1 MSGVFSVSALLN
13 SNEKINEDRPALS
26 GPSTPASTSTARTTD
41 RPAPSPGEHA
51 PTKAKEKAKTQEK
64 APVPLLTLASD
75 SAAQRAEAAAY
86 SAGAVPPSAGTAPLQ
101 PPHAALPA
109 GGAIHCGGPA
119 YGSGSNKSS
128 SNAKSSSGNSRAG
141 FLPAHLMQPTPAI
154 PAMPAMQTMLAR
166 QTMPAMQSQV
176 QVQVQVQSQYH
187 YHPSPAFR
195 ADMRY
200 WPYPPQMGT
209 PAGMAPGYP
218 YFVPAPPPPPPPPVV
233 AAGASGQAAVPWRR
247 ERRSKAC
254 LRCHTKKI
262 KCEGEGAVCDGCR
275 QAGCECRWV
284 EMKKRGP
291 KPKANAKA
299 NAKAKA
305 RKDKDA
311 AKNLAVAANSGSEA
325 ATALVAAA
333 ASEAAVAASELHA
346 GPGAHGLALRHLPGS
361 SDSDVRL
368 GPSSSMDDVLRV
380 FFSDRVAADT
390 RNAVISYFDYFY
402 GRIPIFHPASF
413 VRRIVMDDVDP
424 LLVDTMKAYTARAV
438 MRHTGCTIDIE
449 ALTTSVRRRLL
460 TGLDHPTVDYV
471 RAVVLASALS
481 GGESKFTSYN
491 SLACLA
497 SSLVTRLGWHTLDLQ
512 LEAAAD
518 SEQMPWDQWVQLE
531 IKRRTFWAVYQL
543 DSYQSM
549 LADRPLTIDPTRI
562 YIATPGSDHSW
573 DDITVPQI
581 LHWPTR
587 HNPAV
592 AQDTIVRTAAL
603 SYTFIE
609 LCNIMHIVCRM
620 NDFLW
625 SVKLS
630 IAARVRGSSRSPD
643 IPFLRLPPLPHP
655 QPQPDRSDPV
665 RSLFDYPEYRRIHES
680 LLAWRD
686 RLVPAELVGKSTC
699 TPLTDFTKFG
709 STENRRFTMRVRYFC
724 LRCYHTAIFLLLH
737 FANRPSF
744 FDPQQAARAK
754 EASTRHRNAPC
765 SREHS
770 VHSAASTP
778 TPTPTPTPTSTPTPM
793 STTPACEEDSVLRSL
808 LSAVFS
814 EMLNDGYLA
823 DDILDESWNICLDEI
838 FAMVDHLDRNNDIP
852 IDRCDASISF
862 CLFTSIT
869 VLIRHVKKCRNKL
882 AAGHDKASAELSR
895 DLERSTAALRRMWT
909 MLKDL
914 GFIWTVKGMEHL
926 LRSMQVEEIA
936 NAADMFS
943 SLSL

>member
-1 MSGVFSVSALLN
+1 M
-13 SNEKINEDRPALS
+13 P
-26 GPSTPASTSTARTTD
+26 
-41 RPAPSPGEHA
+41 HA
-51 PTKAKEKAKTQEK
+51 PRQTQ
-64 APVPLLTLASD
+64 
-75 SAAQRAEAAAY
+75 
-86 SAGAVPPSAGTAPLQ
+86 
-101 PPHAALPA
+101 
-109 GGAIHCGGPA
+109 
-119 YGSGSNKSS
+119 
-128 SNAKSSSGNSRAG
+128 
-141 FLPAHLMQPTPAI
+141 
-154 PAMPAMQTMLAR
+154 MQT
-166 QTMPAMQSQV
+166 
-176 QVQVQVQSQYH
+176 QYH
-187 YHPSPAFR
+187 YRPSPAVR
-195 ADMRY
+195 TDMRY
-200 WPYPPQMGT
+200 WPYPPQIST
-209 PAGMAPGYP
+209 PTGMPLGYP
-218 YFVPAPPPPPPPPVV
+218 YYMSVPLPPPPPPPPVPP
-233 AAGASGQAAVPWRR
+233 ASLLPAGSSGQPGIPWRR

-262 KCEGEGAVCDGCR
+262 KCEGEGSVCDGCR
-275 QAGCECRWV
+275 QAGCECKWV
-284 EMKKRGP
+284 QMKKRGP
-291 KPKANAKA
+291 KPKPK
-299 NAKAKA
+299 KG
-305 RKDKDA
+305 KDIVRNPA
-311 AKNLAVAANSGSEA
+311 PAANNDTEA
-325 ATALVAAA
+325 ATAMVAAA
-333 ASEAAVAASELHA
+333 AAAAVELPA
-346 GPGAHGLALRHLPGS
+346 GPAIHGLALRHTPAS
-361 SDSDVRL
+361 SDNDMRL
-368 GPSSSMDDVLRV
+368 SPSSSMDDVLRL
-380 FFSDRVAADT
+380 FFSDRVAPDT

-402 GRIPIFHPASF
+402 GRIPIFHPATF
-413 VRRIVMDDVDP
+413 VRRIVMGDVDP

-438 MRHTGCTIDIE
+438 MRQTGSTIDVE
-449 ALTTSVRRRLL
+449 GLTTSVRRRLL
-460 TGLDHPTVDYV
+460 TGLDHPTIDYV

-518 SEQMPWDQWVQLE
+518 SESMPWEQWVQLE

-549 LADRPLTIDPTRI
+549 MADRPLTIDPARI
-562 YIATPGSDHSW
+562 YIATPGSDHTW

-592 AQDTIVRTAAL
+592 ARDTIVRTAAL

-630 IAARVRGSSRSPD
+630 ISARMRGSTRTPD
-643 IPFLRLPPLPHP
+643 IPFLRLPPQPR
-655 QPQPDRSDPV
+655 PQPDRSEPV
-665 RSLFDYPEYRRIHES
+665 RSLFDYAEYRSIHES
-680 LLAWRD
+680 LVAWRD
-686 RLVPAELVGKSTC
+686 RLVPAELIGKSTC

-724 LRCYHTAIFLLLH
+724 LRCYHTAILLLLH

-744 FDPQQAARAK
+744 FDPQQAVAATKSK
-754 EASTRHRNAPC
+754 ESLRLRDASS

-770 VHSAASTP
+770 VHSSA
-778 TPTPTPTPTSTPTPM
+778 STPTPM
-793 STTPACEEDSVLRSL
+793 STPKSTPACEEDSVLRSL

-823 DDILDESWNICLDEI
+823 YDIVEESWDICLDEI
-838 FAMVDHLDRNNDIP
+838 FSMVDHLDRNSDIP

-882 AAGHDKASAELSR
+882 AAGHGAATAELKR
-895 DLERSTAALRRMWT
+895 DLERSTSALRRMWT

-943 SLSL
+943 NLSL

>member
-13 SNEKINEDRPALS
+13 SNEKNNSDSPALS
-26 GPSTPASTSTARTTD
+26 RTSTAKTTD
-41 RPAPSPGEHA
+41 PLAGEHVTAPSPA
-51 PTKAKEKAKTQEK
+51 PASGPGSALAAYPPAT
-64 APVPLLTLASD
+64 VPHP
-75 SAAQRAEAAAY
+75 AAA
-86 SAGAVPPSAGTAPLQ
+86 APPA
-101 PPHAALPA
+101 PPHTALPA
-109 GGAIHCGGPA
+109 GATHHSGPA
-119 YGSGSNKSS
+119 YTHSNNVSG
-128 SNAKSSSGNSRAG
+128 GGMHAG
-141 FLPAHLMQPTPAI
+141 FRPAHPAQMQ
-154 PAMPAMQTMLAR
+154 MQIQAQM
-166 QTMPAMQSQV
+166 
-176 QVQVQVQSQYH
+176 QYH
-187 YHPSPAFR
+187 QRPTAGVR
-195 ADMRY
+195 TDMRY
-200 WPYPPQMGT
+200 WPYPPMGAA
-209 PAGMAPGYP
+209 PAYP
-218 YFVPAPPPPPPPPVV
+218 YFVPVPVPPPPPPVPPAQPV
-233 AAGASGQAAVPWRR
+233 AAGQAGVPWRR

-291 KPKANAKA
+291 KPKA
-299 NAKAKA
+299 
-305 RKDKDA
+305 RKVRD
-311 AKNLAVAANSGSEA
+311 
-325 ATALVAAA
+325 AAA
-333 ASEAAVAASELHA
+333 AAAAATTLDQPVAPSPYVVAPLQGPDA
-346 GPGAHGLALRHLPGS
+346 GLDVGPG
-361 SDSDVRL
+361 VRL
-368 GPSSSMDDVLRV
+368 SPGAGMDDVLRL
-380 FFSDRVAADT
+380 FFSERVAADT

-413 VRRIVMDDVDP
+413 VRRIVMGDVDP
-424 LLVDTMKAYTARAV
+424 LLVDTMKAYTARVV
-438 MRHTGCTIDIE
+438 MRQTGCTIDVD

-460 TGLDHPTVDYV
+460 TGLDRPTIDYV

-512 LEAAAD
+512 LDASAD
-518 SEQMPWDQWVQLE
+518 SQNVTWDEWVQLE

-549 LADRPLTIDPTRI
+549 MADRPLTIDPARI
-562 YIATPGSDHSW
+562 YIATPGSDHTW

-592 AQDTIVRTAAL
+592 ARDTVVRTAAL

-630 IAARVRGSSRSPD
+630 ISARIRGPARTPD
-643 IPFLRLPPLPHP
+643 IPFLRPPPR
-655 QPQPDRSDPV
+655 PQPDAADSV
-665 RSLFDYPEYRRIHES
+665 RSLFDYPEYRRIHDA
-680 LLAWRD
+680 LVAWRD
-686 RLVPAELVGKSTC
+686 RLVPAELVAKSPC
-699 TPLTDFTKFG
+699 TPLTDFSSFG

-724 LRCYHTAIFLLLH
+724 LRCYHTAILLLLH

-744 FDPQQAARAK
+744 FDPLLAARPRD
-754 EASTRHRNAPC
+754 TPT
-765 SREHS
+765 SREPS
-770 VHSAASTP
+770 VHSTASVSASSPTPASTP
-778 TPTPTPTPTSTPTPM
+778 V
-793 STTPACEEDSVLRSL
+793 CEEDSVLRSL

-823 DDILDESWNICLDEI
+823 DDIVDESWAICLDEI
-838 FAMVDHLDRNNDIP
+838 FSMVDHLDRNSDIP

-869 VLIRHVKKCRNKL
+869 VLIRHVKKCRSKL
-882 AAGHDKASAELSR
+882 AVDPAAAHLKT
-895 DLERSTAALRRMWT
+895 DLERSTSALRRMWS

-914 GFIWTVKGMEHL
+914 GFIWSVKGMEHL

-936 NAADMFS
+936 NAADLFS
-943 SLSL
+943 GLSL